1 MISLAIEVRKFITVA
16 QEDGVKTLQPGAA
29 LAVMRILKIF
39 PSNVNK
45 MLPPII
51 LSMYPRSMPC
61 EHLLISLP
69 LQFYLTLRGARA
81 SQEQSARRTGR

>member
-61 EHLLISLP
+61 EIEHLLISLSAATP
-69 LQFYLTLRGARA
+69 ILSH
-81 SQEQSARRTGR
+81 SQRCSCI